1 MVELRAVTKDIL
13 EEVLKL
19 NELFLLRYMSIM

>member
-19 NELFLLRYMSIM
+19 NDLFLLRYMSIM